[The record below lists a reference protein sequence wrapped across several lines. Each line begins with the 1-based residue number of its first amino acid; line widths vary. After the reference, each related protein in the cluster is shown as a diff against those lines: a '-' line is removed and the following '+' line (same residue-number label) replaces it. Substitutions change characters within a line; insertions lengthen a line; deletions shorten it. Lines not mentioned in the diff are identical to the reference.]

1 MHMFVRLS
9 RIIDIVNTVIG
20 KAAGWLLLVA
30 VVISAVNAV
39 IRKVFS
45 YSSNAWLDAQWHLF
59 GAAFMLC
66 AAYTLLKNG
75 HVRIDFLAGRLSK
88 RKRDAIDIFGHLF
101 FLLPLTLIFIYYSYP
116 FAMRS
121 LQSQESSANAGGL
134 IVWPAKMLILV
145 GFVMLGMQCISELIK
160 RIAILSGNRELID
173 VLQEPESYQSGT
185 RESSDISSQKPD

>member
-1 MHMFVRLS
+1 MHMFLRLS
-9 RIIDIVNTVIG
+9 RIIDVVNTVIG

-45 YSSNAWLDAQWHLF
+45 YSSNAWLDAQWYLF
-59 GAAFMLC
+59 GAAFMFC
-66 AAYTLLKNG
+66 AAYTLQKNG
-75 HVRIDFLAGRLSK
+75 HVRIDFLVGQISK

-121 LQSQESSANAGGL
+121 LQLRETSANAGGL
-134 IVWPAKMLILV
+134 IVWAAKMLILV
-145 GFVMLGMQCISELIK
+145 GFVMLGLQCISELIK
-160 RIAILSGNRELID
+160 RIAILRGNRELID
-173 VLQEPESYQSGT
+173 VLQEPESYQSET
-185 RESSDISSQKPD
+185 QQSSDTNSQKTD

>member
-1 MHMFVRLS
+1 MHMFLRLS
-9 RIIDIVNTVIG
+9 RIIDVVNTVIG

-45 YSSNAWLDAQWHLF
+45 YSSNAWLDAQWYLF

-66 AAYTLLKNG
+66 AAYTLQKNG
-75 HVRIDFLAGRLSK
+75 HVRIDFLVGQISK

-121 LQSQESSANAGGL
+121 LQLRETSANAGGL

-145 GFVMLGMQCISELIK
+145 GFVMLGLQCISELIK
-160 RIAILSGNRELID
+160 RIAILRGNRELID
-173 VLQEPESYQSGT
+173 VLQEPGSYQSET
-185 RESSDISSQKPD
+185 QQSSDTNSQQTD

>member
-1 MHMFVRLS
+1 MHMFLRLS
-9 RIIDIVNTVIG
+9 RIIDVVNTVIG

-45 YSSNAWLDAQWHLF
+45 YSSNAWLDAQWYLF

-66 AAYTLLKNG
+66 AAYTLQKNG
-75 HVRIDFLAGRLSK
+75 HVRIDFLVGQISK

-121 LQSQESSANAGGL
+121 LQLRETSANAGGL

-145 GFVMLGMQCISELIK
+145 GFVMLGLQCISELIK
-160 RIAILSGNRELID
+160 RIAILRGNRELID
-173 VLQEPESYQSGT
+173 VLQEPGSYQSET
-185 RESSDISSQKPD
+185 QQSSDTNSQKTD

>member
-1 MHMFVRLS
+1 MHMFLRLS
-9 RIIDIVNTVIG
+9 RIIDVVNTVIG

-45 YSSNAWLDAQWHLF
+45 YSSNAWLDAQWYLF

-66 AAYTLLKNG
+66 AAYTLQKNG
-75 HVRIDFLAGRLSK
+75 HVRIDFLVGQISK

-121 LQSQESSANAGGL
+121 LQLRETSANAGGL

-145 GFVMLGMQCISELIK
+145 GFVMLGLQCISELIK
-160 RIAILSGNRELID
+160 RIAILRGNRELID
-173 VLQEPESYQSGT
+173 VLQEPESYQSET
-185 RESSDISSQKPD
+185 QQSSDTNSQKTD